1 MPQLSKLIKARD
13 KWREKATKRA
23 EELWE
28 NRKIVKYYKKT
39 LLQLREDNEK
49 LEKELQNNNANNP
62 TSNIINNAINNKK
75 K

>member
-1 MPQLSKLIKARD
+1 MPQLSKIIKARN
-13 KWREKATKRA
+13 KWREKATRRA

-28 NRKIVKYYKKT
+28 NRKIVKYYKTT

-49 LEKELQNNNANNP
+49 LKKELQKNYVNNP
-62 TSNIINNAINNKK
+62 TNNTINNVMNNKK

>member
-49 LEKELQNNNANNP
+49 LQKKLQNNYVNNP
-62 TSNIINNAINNKK
+62 INNVTNNKK

>member
-1 MPQLSKLIKARD
+1 MLQLSKIKKARN

-28 NRKIVKYYKKT
+28 NRKILKYYKKT

-49 LEKELQNNNANNP
+49 LQKELQNNLTFNP
-62 TSNIINNAINNKK
+62 TNNTMNNNSKK

>member
-1 MPQLSKLIKARD
+1 MPQLSKIIKARD

-28 NRKIVKYYKKT
+28 NRKIVKYYKET
-39 LLQLREDNEK
+39 LLQLREDKEK
-49 LEKELQNNNANNP
+49 LQKELQNNHNNIP
-62 TSNIINNAINNKK
+62 TNNTMNHKNNKK